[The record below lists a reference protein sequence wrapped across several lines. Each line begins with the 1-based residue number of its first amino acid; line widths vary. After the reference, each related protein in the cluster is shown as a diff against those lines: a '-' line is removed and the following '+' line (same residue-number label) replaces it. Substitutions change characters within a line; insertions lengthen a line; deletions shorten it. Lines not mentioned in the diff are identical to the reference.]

1 MVHDSSEHDANEPLL
16 TAEDVAQY
24 LARHPD
30 FLLRHPQLMT
40 KLAPPAQAHKSKS
53 VVDFQHFMLKRLQG
67 DIEKHTTEK
76 RDLISTARTNLNLL
90 TRIHACVLAL
100 LEAEDFEALIGI
112 ITGDIAHYLDIDVT
126 ALMIEATEAEVVA
139 MQRGEIRIVAPGRID
154 EWLQGRS
161 VWLEGNIDGDPEI
174 YGSGAGLVHSQALM
188 RLEISAHAPVGMI
201 AFGSRNHEL
210 FQDGQG
216 TELVGF
222 LARVIERL
230 IRAWLDLPE

>member
-1 MVHDSSEHDANEPLL
+1 MVHDSSEHDANEPIL
-16 TAEDVAQY
+16 TAEEVAQY
-24 LARHPD
+24 LLQHPD
-30 FLLRHPQLMT
+30 FLVQHPQLMT

-67 DIEKHTTEK
+67 DIEKHSTEK

-100 LEAEDFEALIGI
+100 LEAEDFEAS
-112 ITGDIAHYLDIDVT
+112 
-126 ALMIEATEAEVVA
+126 EAEVVS
-139 MQRGEIRIVAPGRID
+139 MQRGEIRIVAPGKID

-188 RLEISAHAPVGMI
+188 RLEISTHAPVGMI

-210 FQDGQG
+210 FHDGQG

-230 IRAWLDLPE
+230 IRAWLSLSE

>member
-1 MVHDSSEHDANEPLL
+1 
-16 TAEDVAQY
+16 
-24 LARHPD
+24 
-30 FLLRHPQLMT
+30 
-40 KLAPPAQAHKSKS
+40 
-53 VVDFQHFMLKRLQG
+53 
-67 DIEKHTTEK
+67 
-76 RDLISTARTNLNLL
+76 
-90 TRIHACVLAL
+90 
-100 LEAEDFEALIGI
+100 
-112 ITGDIAHYLDIDVT
+112 
-126 ALMIEATEAEVVA
+126 